1 MLNQV
6 TKMSERIKV
15 LGTFALLGFVAGI
28 AANLLYHTAWPWLL
42 KAFPTILQVE
52 WMVSGLV
59 GALLTII
66 MLVLWVY
73 LSRSQE

>member
-1 MLNQV
+1 
-6 TKMSERIKV
+6 MSERIKV

-28 AANLLYHTAWPWLL
+28 AANLLYHMAWPWLL
-42 KAFPTILQVE
+42 NAFPTILHAE
-52 WMVSGLV
+52 WMVSGIA

-73 LSRSQE
+73 LSGSQE